1 MKISCFYK
9 CTCVFSA
16 LLSQSLEKINM
27 EKVTVEVE
35 VDVPNIPPAP
45 PLPPFEFHKYN
56 VSVFMPCGNGLRSYS
71 VSQNKIV
78 QLQPTPPPPR

>member
-1 MKISCFYK
+1 MHI
-9 CTCVFSA
+9 FSA

-27 EKVTVEVE
+27 EKIAVEEVEVE
-35 VDVPNIPPAP
+35 VPNIPPAP
-45 PLPPFEFHKYN
+45 PLPPFEAHKYN

-78 QLQPTPPPPR
+78 QLKPTPPPPR

>member
-1 MKISCFYK
+1 LIFL
-9 CTCVFSA
+9 A
-16 LLSQSLEKINM
+16 LLSQSLEKINVD
-27 EKVTVEVE
+27 KVAIEVEVE
-35 VDVPNIPPAP
+35 VPNIPPAP
-45 PLPPFEFHKYN
+45 PLPPFEAHKYN